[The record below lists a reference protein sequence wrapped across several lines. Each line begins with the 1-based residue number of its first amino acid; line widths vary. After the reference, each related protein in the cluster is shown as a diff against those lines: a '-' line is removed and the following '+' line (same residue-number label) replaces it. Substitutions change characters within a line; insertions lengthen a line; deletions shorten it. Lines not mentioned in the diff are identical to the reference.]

1 MRIDVDQQELELQ
14 LKVWKELAISKQV
27 LLRTVTDAL
36 KLDQACSQDQLKE
49 AIDAFLKKLAKAD
62 TEVIAAQNGAKSA
75 IAEMERKFAAT
86 EKAKT
91 IAEATAAQLQA
102 NQEKL
107 TREMAAERA
116 GFVTEVAKLKERAN
130 EKEKALKAINTALAD
145 TPENVLKKMNTFK
158 KQKQDESDA
167 RREVEASFQ
176 TLRKEKQQQDQ
187 KTAKVQESSTK
198 LVATYKTVH
207 ELSAKL
213 HEQLKPLVADAKELP
228 ALPELDETLI
238 EAIENPDAKP
248 DAKGKDAKNNN
259 NNGKGRK

>member
-36 KLDQACSQDQLKE
+36 KLDPACSQDQLKD
-49 AIDAFLKKLAKAD
+49 AIEVFLKKIAKAD

-75 IAEMERKFAAT
+75 IAEMERKLSAA

-91 IAEATAAQLQA
+91 VADTMSAQLQA
-102 NQEKL
+102 AQEKL
-107 TREMAAERA
+107 TREVAAERA
-116 GFVTEVAKLKERAN
+116 GFVTEMGKLKERAN

-158 KQKQDESDA
+158 KQKQEESDA

-176 TLRKEKQQQDQ
+176 TLRKEKQQVDQ
-187 KTAKVQESSTK
+187 KLTKLQESSAK
-198 LVATYKTVH
+198 LITAYRDMQG
-207 ELSAKL
+207 LSSKL
-213 HEQLKPLVADAKELP
+213 HEQLKPLVAEQDLP
-228 ALPELDETLI
+228 KLSEVDSSLI
-238 EAIENPDAKP
+238 EAVENPDAKP
-248 DAKGKDAKNNN
+248 DAKGKE
-259 NNGKGRK
+259 GKGKK

>member
-36 KLDQACSQDQLKE
+36 KLDPACSQDQLKE
-49 AIDAFLKKLAKAD
+49 AIDTFLKKIAKAD

-75 IAEMERKFAAT
+75 IAEMERKLAGI

-91 IAEATAAQLQA
+91 IAETTAAQLQSA
-102 NQEKL
+102 NEKL

-116 GFVTEVAKLKERAN
+116 GLATEMSKLKERVV
-130 EKEKALKAINTALAD
+130 EKEKQLKAINTALAD
-145 TPENVLKKMNTFK
+145 TPENVLKKMNAFK
-158 KQKQDESDA
+158 KQKQEESEA
-167 RREVEASFQ
+167 RQNVEASFQ
-176 TLRKEKQQQDQ
+176 TLRREKQEQEQ

-198 LVATYKTVH
+198 LVATYRSLH

-213 HEQLKPLVADAKELP
+213 HEQLKPLVKDEKDLP
-228 ALPELDETLI
+228 RLPELDKDLV

-248 DAKGKDAKNNN
+248 EKNG
-259 NNGKGRK
+259 NGKSKK

>member
-36 KLDQACSQDQLKE
+36 KLDPSCSQDQLKE
-49 AIDAFLKKLAKAD
+49 AIDTFLKKISRAETD
-62 TEVIAAQNGAKSA
+62 VIAAQNGAKSA
-75 IAEMERKFAAT
+75 IAEMERKLAAT

-91 IAEATAAQLQA
+91 LAETTVAQLQTA
-102 NQEKL
+102 QEKL
-107 TREMAAERA
+107 TREIAAERA
-116 GFVTEVAKLKERAN
+116 GVLTENAKLKERVA

-145 TPENVLKKMNTFK
+145 TPENVLKKLNTLK

-187 KTAKVQESSTK
+187 KMQKVQEGSTK
-198 LVATYKTVH
+198 LVATYRTIH
-207 ELSAKL
+207 ELTSQL
-213 HEQLKPLVADAKELP
+213 HEQLKPLVKDEKELSK
-228 ALPELDETLI
+228 LPDLDKDLI

-248 DAKGKDAKNNN
+248 ESKGKDGG
-259 NNGKGRK
+259 GKGKK